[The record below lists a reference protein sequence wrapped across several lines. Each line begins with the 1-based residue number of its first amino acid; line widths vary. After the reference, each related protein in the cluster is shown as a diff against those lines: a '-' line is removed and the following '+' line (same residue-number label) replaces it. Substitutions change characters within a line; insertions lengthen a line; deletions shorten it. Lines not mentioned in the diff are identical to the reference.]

1 MLSDKLQDLIKN
13 LPHQPGVYLMK
24 DVDKKVIYVGK
35 AISLKNRVKQY
46 FQSTKNMDAKVRAM
60 VSHIDEFEYIVTDS
74 EMEALILENNLIKEY
89 KPQYNILLRDDKTY
103 PYIKVTLNEYFPRV
117 LKVRKV
123 EKDKAKYFGPY
134 TNVYI
139 VNETLDAIKEIY
151 PIRTCIRDIKRSIQ
165 KKERP
170 CLNLYIK
177 KCIGPCTGKVDE
189 AEYMAMIYEIIDFLS
204 GKSEDLITVLED
216 KMKIAAKNQEY
227 EEAAVIRD
235 KISSM
240 KGMLERQK
248 IVSTSTID
256 QDFIGVAKEEDLSCV
271 QVFFVRGGKVVGRE
285 DFIFDKSRNASNEE
299 IISAFIKQ
307 FYMSVNYVPKE
318 LIVDTDF
325 EDMQIM
331 SDWLSDKKGQRV
343 QIKSPLKG
351 DKKHLLD
358 LVRKNAYETIKQKS
372 NIKMAKLE
380 RTVGVMKELQDF
392 LQLDTVPVKVEA
404 YDISNIQGVDSVGA
418 QVVFING
425 EKAKKLYRRYKIKSV
440 DGPNDYASLEEIIRR
455 RLAHEDHP
463 DVILMDGGKG
473 QVSVAKKVI
482 SKLGLNIPVL
492 GMYKD
497 AKHKTAGL
505 TTETEAIELSK
516 HSLMYRFIS
525 NVQEEVHRFAIS
537 YHRSLRDKG
546 LEKSELDE
554 IIGIGKK
561 RKMALISSFK
571 TIQRLKEASVEELI
585 AVEGMN
591 IKAAKAV
598 HDHFRKGEDH
608 DGADAN

>member
-1 MLSDKLQDLIKN
+1 MFRFPIVAFVLYFLDKN
-13 LPHQPGVYLMK
+13 E
-24 DVDKKVIYVGK
+24 
-35 AISLKNRVKQY
+35 SL
-46 FQSTKNMDAKVRAM
+46 
-60 VSHIDEFEYIVTDS
+60 
-74 EMEALILENNLIKEY
+74 
-89 KPQYNILLRDDKTY
+89 
-103 PYIKVTLNEYFPRV
+103 
-117 LKVRKV
+117 
-123 EKDKAKYFGPY
+123 
-134 TNVYI
+134 
-139 VNETLDAIKEIY
+139 
-151 PIRTCIRDIKRSIQ
+151 
-165 KKERP
+165 
-170 CLNLYIK
+170 
-177 KCIGPCTGKVDE
+177 
-189 AEYMAMIYEIIDFLS
+189 
-204 GKSEDLITVLED
+204 
-216 KMKIAAKNQEY
+216 
-227 EEAAVIRD
+227 
-235 KISSM
+235 
-240 KGMLERQK
+240 
-248 IVSTSTID
+248 
-256 QDFIGVAKEEDLSCV
+256 
-271 QVFFVRGGKVVGRE
+271 
-285 DFIFDKSRNASNEE
+285 
-299 IISAFIKQ
+299 
-307 FYMSVNYVPKE
+307 
-318 LIVDTDF
+318 
-325 EDMQIM
+325 
-331 SDWLSDKKGQRV
+331 
-343 QIKSPLKG
+343 
-351 DKKHLLD
+351 
-358 LVRKNAYETIKQKS
+358 
-372 NIKMAKLE
+372 
-380 RTVGVMKELQDF
+380 
-392 LQLDTVPVKVEA
+392 
-404 YDISNIQGVDSVGA
+404 
-418 QVVFING
+418 FING